1 MRDSA
6 ILESA
11 PDVPTSPHSTPSDSK
26 KWSPQA
32 LIRHAER
39 SHSRMPGIRKVP
51 LRAIAVILFV
61 ALMNVVV
68 WIAAAILLRYYPSLV
83 SNAVLSYTLG
93 LRHAFDADHISA
105 IDLMTRRLLATGQR
119 PVTVGTFFSLGHSTI
134 VIITSIVVAA
144 TAAAVSSRF
153 DSFSTVGGII
163 GTSVSA
169 AFLILLGLMNGY
181 ILYKLYKQMQKV
193 LDLPEGQEDEAWKIE
208 GGGIMFSVLKKMFK
222 LIDRPWK
229 MYPLGIL
236 FGLGFDTSS
245 EIALLGISSIEA
257 ARGTDFWV
265 ILIFPILFTAGMC
278 LLDTTDGAL
287 MLSLYIQPATNF
299 LPAKRES
306 PSTPLLEEGL
316 DTPPEEVESQNHRDP
331 IAFLYY
337 SIVLTTLTV
346 IVAIVIGIIQL
357 LTLVLNVAEPT
368 GRFWDGVQTAGD
380 YYDAI
385 GGGICGC
392 FIVFGGISV
401 FVYKPWRRWIARRH
415 GQTVVADEEGHEG
428 RLRPDTPI
436 LSEERGSQGK
446 NYGAVDGKKDTRV
459 VVDERADG
467 PA

>member
-1 MRDSA
+1 M
-6 ILESA
+6 
-11 PDVPTSPHSTPSDSK
+11 PN
-26 KWSPQA
+26 A
-32 LIRHAER
+32 LTVVY
-39 SHSRMPGIRKVP
+39 PGFAR
-51 LRAIAVILFV
+51 
-61 ALMNVVV
+61 
-68 WIAAAILLRYYPSLV
+68 SLV

-134 VIITSIVVAA
+134 VIVTSIVVAA

-193 LDLPEGQEDEAWKIE
+193 LNLPEGQEEEAWKIE
-208 GGGIMFSVLKKMFK
+208 GGGFLFSVLKRMFK

-245 EIALLGISSIEA
+245 EVALLGISSIEA

-287 MLSLYIQPATNF
+287 MLSLYIQPAANF
-299 LPAKRES
+299 LPPKD
-306 PSTPLLEEGL
+306 EGCQTSGENENE
-316 DTPPEEVESQNHRDP
+316 DEVVPSQNHRDP

-346 IVAIVIGIIQL
+346 IVAIVIGVIQL

-368 GRFWDGVQTAGD
+368 GRFWDGVETAGD

-392 FIVFGGISV
+392 FIIFGGLSV
-401 FVYKPWRRWIARRH
+401 LVYKPWRRWIARRH
-415 GQTVVADEEGHEG
+415 GRPVTYTDEEASQEVMP
-428 RLRPDTPI
+428 RPDTPI
-436 LSEERGSQGK
+436 LQESGPA
-446 NYGAVDGKKDTRV
+446 NYGSTKGKTQVTVRDGDI
-459 VVDERADG
+459 
-467 PA
+467 

>member
-1 MRDSA
+1 MRDSSPPS
-6 ILESA
+6 LSEY
-11 PDVPTSPHSTPSDSK
+11 PTSPPQNDGKSKWTPSTF
-26 KWSPQA
+26 
-32 LIRHAER
+32 IRSAER
-39 SHSRMPGIRKVP
+39 SHSRIPGIRKIP
-51 LRAIAVILFV
+51 FRALAVILFV
-61 ALMNVVV
+61 ALINILV
-68 WIAAAILLRYYPSLV
+68 WIAAAIVLRYYPSLV
-83 SNAVLSYTLG
+83 SNAVLAYTLG

-105 IDLMTRRLLATGQR
+105 IDLMTRRLLATGQK

-169 AFLILLGLMNGY
+169 AFLILLGLMNFY
-181 ILYKLYKQMQKV
+181 ILYKLYRQMQKV

-208 GGGIMFSVLKKMFK
+208 GGGILFNVLKRMFK

-287 MLSLYIQPATNF
+287 MLSLYVQPAANF
-299 LPAKRES
+299 LPPKEDSSSDA
-306 PSTPLLEEGL
+306 PLIGEDHEIQA
-316 DTPPEEVESQNHRDP
+316 PQNHRDP

-337 SIVLTTLTV
+337 SIVLTCLTV
-346 IVAIVIGIIQL
+346 VVAIVIGVIQL

-392 FIVFGGISV
+392 FIIIGGLSV
-401 FVYKPWRRWIARRH
+401 LVYKPWRRWVARRH
-415 GQTVVADEEGHEG
+415 GKTVVTDEERYRDEVPAA
-428 RLRPDTPI
+428 RPETPI
-436 LSEERGSQGK
+436 LNDERGGAPGASYGSVNKKAASQV
-446 NYGAVDGKKDTRV
+446 AVEPV
-459 VVDERADG
+459 DG
-467 PA
+467 PAR